1 MRVVLLFLFSILLAD
16 AAEVVPRGRYRME
29 FEAQATG
36 RLYPEDWSLIG
47 VKADYP
53 EVRLRFR
60 NAAGKV
66 IPAGRVSNRFRIFD
80 PGIVSGSLEFYA
92 PPGAVK
98 AELAGYRAEIRKTHL
113 VPVTD
118 KDSLHIP
125 LHPHCPAILA
135 RVQISRLPDGSSLYD
150 AGSGVVDGAP
160 VPVEP
165 GQQLR
170 LTVDGARSDR
180 RSGLVIRTDFY
191 LADGKTFLRRNVE
204 PLRISG
210 SRKCFTYDFTVPPEA
225 DWLRIWMMWGVVY
238 DYRIEKIK

>member
-1 MRVVLLFLFSILLAD
+1 MRMILLFLFFMLFAEG
-16 AAEVVPRGRYRME
+16 AEVVPRGRYRME
-29 FEAQATG
+29 FEVRATG
-36 RLYPEDWSLIG
+36 RIYPEDWSLTG

-53 EVRLRFR
+53 EVRLHFR
-60 NAAGKV
+60 NAEGKV

-80 PGIVSGSLEFYA
+80 TGVVSGALEFYA

-98 AELAGYRAEIRKTHL
+98 VELAGYRAKIRKMRL
-113 VPVTD
+113 VSVTE

-125 LHPHCPAILA
+125 LNPYSPAILA
-135 RVQISRLPDGSSLYD
+135 NVQISRLRDGSSLYD
-150 AGSGVVDGAP
+150 AGFGVVDGDP
-160 VPVEP
+160 IPVEP

-170 LTVDGARSDR
+170 LTVSGARGDR
-180 RSGLVIRTDFY
+180 KDGLVIRTNFF

-210 SRKCFTYDFTVPPEA
+210 DRKCFTYDFSMPPRA
-225 DWLRIWMMWGVVY
+225 GWLRIWMMWGIVY